1 MRSDLTQHPRSTV
14 ASKDGSKRIDPA
26 DSSAATRKAKTA
38 AEQRQQVTGSNDP
51 EVLAAE
57 IERTREELAETLD
70 AIADKVSPKR
80 VTARTKKK
88 VGDAVK
94 DGAEQATATVKAGA
108 AQLKEAVVERTET
121 VRDKAGDVTAKVHGS
136 DSTADVPSTTAALP
150 VAGTD
155 AARPVLDPLAAPGL
169 RPVPPPAGSSLSLG
183 QPAVIGAVVAALVAL
198 LVLRRRRR

>member
-1 MRSDLTQHPRSTV
+1 M
-14 ASKDGSKRIDPA
+14 ASNDGSKRIDPA
-26 DSSAATRKAKTA
+26 DGTAGTRRAKTA
-38 AEQRQQVTGSNDP
+38 AEQRQDNAVTSDDP

-94 DGAEQATATVKAGA
+94 DGAETATATVKAGA
-108 AQLKEAVVERTET
+108 TQLKEAVVEKTET
-121 VRDKAGDVTAKVHGS
+121 VKEKAGDVTARLSGS
-136 DSTADVPSTTAALP
+136 EPSSEASSTTAALP
-150 VAGTD
+150 VAG
-155 AARPVLDPLAAPGL
+155 APVPPPGL
-169 RPVPPPAGSSLSLG
+169 RPVPPPPSSGSSLPLG